1 MKKRTKRKIA
11 AGCLTAAMAWQ
22 GLMGS
27 AAVWGEEPAGQVTLE
42 KTAHW
47 VDEENYRAEIDL
59 TVKGIEEYTASQEPV
74 NIIPVLDVTASMDY
88 CDTPGHTQNIIGHSI
103 SVMEN
108 AQEVWDQ
115 ILPTLPDVETYRQM
129 GEQDPNQLFL
139 TLPESIDPTGKCRL
153 VCRDYAP
160 NNDQPFEK
168 MGGWR
173 IVYVTDDQTLLPGVK
188 EDAQVGNFSHTIDY
202 GGIYLPVG
210 EMTVLEN
217 RVVWSYM
224 SGKSQRYGC
233 EGSRMDH
240 LKEGYTQFLDA
251 VFQDM
256 QPQICPV
263 AFIGGY
269 YINGWTQSR
278 EEAEDFILNENYL
291 NQEAVMPAKN
301 NGTNHEAAVLGAL
314 DAVERLENTE
324 NTFVIVF
331 TDGTTTAG
339 YSHTEEG
346 PDPGL
351 LDSHSYGMDEADS
364 SWYGQFSQWA
374 LEDAKTL
381 KEQVPVYAVGYGSEI
396 KANADSQEFIKN
408 LSSGDEYYI
417 DTRREDMQ
425 DIGSIFKAIYS
436 DLCWK
441 AVKVKV
447 VDYISEYWDVVEEEL
462 PMGCTVEKVD
472 IVNQKGEEDTITKLT
487 FPVTREMGAD
497 DQEAFQIPVVLREA
511 YRDVQ
516 QPTLYE
522 TNQDD
527 PFAKD
532 VEGTGAF
539 VTYEDKNGEEQKVS
553 VPTPELTVYPNFAD
567 YTLEKEALEGQVK
580 AGEKALYEL
589 TLVNT
594 GGRDLKDI
602 TLSDLFEEEQI
613 PVTFLEQEGLEVS
626 EDGAQAVL
634 DILPRGE
641 EVSVQ
646 VQAQIPEDAQG
657 TLTNQ
662 ASAVA
667 PDPMNP
673 GQNIQREDQAEIQVE
688 PAKLDYTV
696 EKTADKTQAKGGDTI
711 HYEIQIVN
719 TGERTLHSVVTTDQ
733 FTTEGVQAVFEE
745 QEGVSLNEEKNQAYV
760 EAVKPGEELTL
771 KAAVTLPEDFAD
783 EELVNMA
790 IVSVDGMDPKEDEA
804 AVAIGEQPAP
814 TLSPE
819 PNPTSK
825 PTAAASSSP
834 KGSAGSTAKSGGS
847 SSEKGSS
854 VKTGDESMTELFCLA
869 AGGSLLVIGGI
880 FLSRRN
886 RKVEK

>member
-1 MKKRTKRKIA
+1 M
-11 AGCLTAAMAWQ
+11 
-22 GLMGS
+22 
-27 AAVWGEEPAGQVTLE
+27 
-42 KTAHW
+42 
-47 VDEENYRAEIDL
+47 
-59 TVKGIEEYTASQEPV
+59 
-74 NIIPVLDVTASMDY
+74 
-88 CDTPGHTQNIIGHSI
+88 
-103 SVMEN
+103 
-108 AQEVWDQ
+108 
-115 ILPTLPDVETYRQM
+115 
-129 GEQDPNQLFL
+129 
-139 TLPESIDPTGKCRL
+139 
-153 VCRDYAP
+153 
-160 NNDQPFEK
+160 
-168 MGGWR
+168 
-173 IVYVTDDQTLLPGVK
+173 
-188 EDAQVGNFSHTIDY
+188 
-202 GGIYLPVG
+202 
-210 EMTVLEN
+210 
-217 RVVWSYM
+217 
-224 SGKSQRYGC
+224 
-233 EGSRMDH
+233 
-240 LKEGYTQFLDA
+240 
-251 VFQDM
+251 
-256 QPQICPV
+256 
-263 AFIGGY
+263 
-269 YINGWTQSR
+269 
-278 EEAEDFILNENYL
+278 
-291 NQEAVMPAKN
+291 
-301 NGTNHEAAVLGAL
+301 
-314 DAVERLENTE
+314 
-324 NTFVIVF
+324 
-331 TDGTTTAG
+331 
-339 YSHTEEG
+339 
-346 PDPGL
+346 
-351 LDSHSYGMDEADS
+351 
-364 SWYGQFSQWA
+364 
-374 LEDAKTL
+374 
-381 KEQVPVYAVGYGSEI
+381 YAVGYGSEI

-790 IVSVDGMDPKEDEA
+790 IVSVDGMEPKEDEA
-804 AVAIGEQPAP
+804 SVVIQEGEAP
-814 TLSPE
+814 TLTSSPS
-819 PNPTSK
+819 PTPK
-825 PTAAASSSP
+825 TVSSSSNL
-834 KGSAGSTAKSGGS
+834 KGSSGPSGTSGQTS
-847 SSEKGSS
+847 SAKGSS
-854 VKTGDESMTELFCLA
+854 VKTGDETPVEILCLLAAISLAA
-869 AGGSLLVIGGI
+869 AGGI
-880 FLSRRN
+880 FFVRRN